1 MAGLKLVYFLLG
13 EIMKKSF
20 NFLGI
25 LFITAV
31 FLVGCQGQKDFSEGE
46 KDNVAHENPVKE
58 KVDKEKKDKENI
70 AEKDSNEISSNQIE
84 NLKPIKGAKIGSLS
98 SYVEDREVWD
108 DLFAKRFLDSAER
121 YGLGIHVPR
130 ILMDSSDAKIA
141 NKEIDSLVEKIK
153 NTYEDNKDNMEG
165 SDIGIR
171 ASFSVYQDENI
182 LSVMIEN
189 YDIWNGESTNYLVY
203 NFSLPDGNFIDDYEV
218 MKNFGLD
225 KDQVLGIVENSLRE
239 YRDLFTKIYCRDITD
254 LSYTSNPSNLTGL
267 ILNDLWDNYDSKNG
281 QIYINEVGIPN
292 FVFTGFES
300 ADKGQ
305 APLILKLRLEK
316 FEDNPISDQYLRIA
330 RELGIDPNDENH
342 KAFILY
348 LGGAYD
354 DQSLKDSL
362 GKLQAYL
369 DAFYNDFEE
378 PNMLVA
384 IKQSEGGDM
393 PYLNGQDCY
402 LVIPKYKNASVSL
415 KELEI
420 TEDGKLKEVENPY
433 LDNNA
438 CSGTTFICQN
448 ISDIGPNGKITIRYR
463 DDVLEFSPSI
473 SLMDGS
479 LIVPEG
485 VTNAEKILDW
495 DKVVQ
500 KGAYPYTIYERMK
513 FIMGVG

>member
-1 MAGLKLVYFLLG
+1 MISYLEDL
-13 EIMKKSF
+13 MKKYFKS
-20 NFLGI
+20 LVI
-25 LFITAV
+25 LFITVV
-31 FLVGCQGQKDFSEGE
+31 FLAGCKGEQNSPDLEKENVG
-46 KDNVAHENPVKE
+46 HENSVKE
-58 KVDKEKKDKENI
+58 KAVKENI
-70 AEKDSNEISSNQIE
+70 VKENINKEKTVSDDSNRDNSKLSKS
-84 NLKPIKGAKIGSLS
+84 LKPVEGAKIGSLS
-98 SYVEDREVWD
+98 SFVDDREVWN
-108 DLFAKRFLDSAER
+108 DLFDEKYIDSAKS
-121 YGLGIHVPR
+121 YGSGLHVPR
-130 ILMDSSDAKIA
+130 ILLDSPDAKTA
-141 NKEIDSLVEKIK
+141 NDEIDDLVKYIK
-153 NTYEDNKDNMEG
+153 NTYGDNKDNMEG
-165 SDIGIR
+165 SDTGIC
-171 ASFSVYQDENI
+171 AFFSVYQDEKI

-189 YDIWNGESTNYLVY
+189 YDIWNGGFTNYYVY
-203 NFSLPDGNFIDDYEV
+203 NFSLPDGNFIDDDKLME
-218 MKNFGLD
+218 NFGVD
-225 KDQVLGIVENSLRE
+225 RDEILGIIENSLRE
-239 YRDLFTKIYCRDITD
+239 DRDLFTKIYCRDVTD

-267 ILNDLWDNYDSKNG
+267 ILNDLWDNYDSKNH
-281 QIYINEVGIPN
+281 QIFIDEVGIPN
-292 FVFTGFES
+292 FVFANYES
-300 ADKGQ
+300 ADRRR
-305 APLILKLRLEK
+305 APLILKLRKDK

-330 RELGIDPNDENH
+330 RDLGIDPNDENN
-342 KAFILY
+342 KAFLIY

-369 DAFYNDFEE
+369 DAFTYDFEE

-420 TEDGKLKEVENPY
+420 TEEGKLKEVDNPY

-473 SLMDGS
+473 SLKDGS
-479 LIVPEG
+479 LILPEG
-485 VTNAEKILDW
+485 VTNAEKILDL
-495 DKVVQ
+495 DKLVQ
-500 KGAYPYTIYERMK
+500 KVTYPYLIYERMK

>member
-1 MAGLKLVYFLLG
+1 
-13 EIMKKSF
+13 MKKAF
-20 NFLGI
+20 KCLAI
-25 LFITAV
+25 LFITAI
-31 FLVGCQGQKDFSEGE
+31 FLVGCEGQKGSSDFK
-46 KDNVAHENPVKE
+46 KDGAVHENHVKE
-58 KVDKEKKDKENI
+58 KVVKENMDSEKI
-70 AEKDSNEISSNQIE
+70 ANDYSNKTNKMPIE
-84 NLKPIKGAKIGSLS
+84 GFKSVDGGKIGSLS
-98 SYVEDREVWD
+98 SYVEDREVWN
-108 DLFAKRFLDSAER
+108 DLFDEKYIDSAKR

-130 ILMDSSDAKIA
+130 ILLDSPDAKLA
-141 NKEIDSLVEKIK
+141 NKEIDSLVGKIK
-153 NTYEDNKDNMEG
+153 DTYEDNKDNMEG

-171 ASFSVYQDENI
+171 ASFSVYQDENV

-189 YDIWNGESTNYLVY
+189 YDIWNGEYTNYYVY
-203 NFSLPDGNFIDDYEV
+203 NFSLPDGNFIDDKEV
-218 MKNFGLD
+218 MKNFGVD
-225 KDQVLGIVENSLRE
+225 KDEILGMVENSLRE
-239 YRDLFTKIYCRDITD
+239 DRDLFTKIYCKDITD
-254 LSYTSNPSNLTGL
+254 LSYTSNPSNFTGL

-281 QIYINEVGIPN
+281 QIYIDEVGIPY
-292 FVFTGFES
+292 FVFTNFES

-305 APLILKLRLEK
+305 APLILKLRKDK
-316 FEDNPISDQYLRIA
+316 FDDNPISDQYLKIA
-330 RELGIDPNDENH
+330 RNLGIDPDNENN
-342 KAFILY
+342 KAFIIY
-348 LGGAYD
+348 LGGAFY

-378 PNMLVA
+378 PSMLVS

-448 ISDIGPNGKITIRYR
+448 ISEIAPNGKITIRYR
-463 DDVLEFSPSI
+463 DDILEFSPSI
-473 SLMDGS
+473 SQKDGS

-495 DKVVQ
+495 DKIVQ
-500 KGAYPYTIYERMK
+500 KGAYPYAIYERMK